1 MWPKKKKKML
11 QTKSKDISQTGE
23 KYLYPIPQK
32 VGLMNKSQKKEIKT
46 ALKPMKKLKI
56 IIRKMEVKT
65 IRTASFLTHDFLLA
79 RLWGKQALLYV
90 AGSVN

>member
-1 MWPKKKKKML
+1 MSL
-11 QTKSKDISQTGE
+11 KS
-23 KYLYPIPQK
+23 
-32 VGLMNKSQKKEIKT
+32 V
-46 ALKPMKKLKI
+46 KKL

-65 IRTASFLTHDFLLA
+65 IPTASFLTHDFLLA